1 MLEEVFSRVYT
12 KFKLHFYLS
21 VFSRFQ
27 NREASLTTV
36 ETFCMEIINVL
47 GSPTVNEFANFLH
60 ISAPNAVYRINN
72 LVQKGYVKKERSPRD
87 RREAHLSVTQKYVD
101 YYDISHRYV
110 RTVMERIKNRFTPQ
124 EVQKLEE
131 MLQIIANELMPEVP
145 LEKMGRSGVGQA
157 GEQLV
162 LKRSKDSSQLSKMK

>member
-1 MLEEVFSRVYT
+1 MLEEVFTRVYT
-12 KFKLHFYLS
+12 KFKLHFYQS

-47 GSPTVNEFANFLH
+47 GRPTVNEFANFVH

-72 LVQKGYVKKERSPRD
+72 LVQKGYVKKERSPQD
-87 RREAHLSVTQKYVD
+87 RREYNLSVTQKYVD
-101 YYDISHRYV
+101 YYDISYQYV
-110 RTVMERIKNRFTPQ
+110 RTVMERIQKRFTAQ
-124 EVQKLEE
+124 EVEKFEE
-131 MLQIIANELMPEVP
+131 MLQVISNELMPEIP
-145 LEKMGRSGVGQA
+145 LERMGRSGIGCA

-162 LKRSKDSSQLSKMK
+162 LKRKPVPPTKEKA